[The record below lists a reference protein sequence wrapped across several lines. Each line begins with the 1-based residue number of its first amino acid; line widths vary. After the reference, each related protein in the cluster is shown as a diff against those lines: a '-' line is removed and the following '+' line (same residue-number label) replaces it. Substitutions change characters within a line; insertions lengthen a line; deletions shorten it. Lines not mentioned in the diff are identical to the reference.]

1 MSDRFVVPAAPVVV
15 EEIIKRSRFLTV
27 IERIQTGAEARAL
40 QARLK
45 AQHPEASHHCLAF
58 VAGPPGCTR
67 DIGASDDGEPAG
79 SAGRPMLN
87 VLLGSEVGQLAAV
100 SVRYYGGT
108 KLGVGGLVRAYA
120 GGVKLALESL
130 TTQPFVPMSQLEV
143 RGEYADL
150 PMVEYLVQQH
160 NGEVLA
166 PHFDTGIR
174 LELALPTAEL
184 AAFEA
189 DLRQR
194 SGGRLVIDK
203 PSQG

>member
-1 MSDRFVVPAAPVVV
+1 MTEAFVVPAAPVQV

-27 IERIQTGAEARAL
+27 IERIHNGAEARAL

-87 VLLGSEVGQLAAV
+87 VLLGAEVGQLAAV

-130 TTQPFVPMSQLEV
+130 TTIPFVPMATARV
-143 RGEYADL
+143 RGGYGDVPL
-150 PMVEYLVQQH
+150 LEYLVAQH
-160 NGEVLA
+160 QGEVVEQQFSTEVCLTLSLPQA
-166 PHFDTGIR
+166 
-174 LELALPTAEL
+174 ALS
-184 AAFEA
+184 AFEA

-194 SGGRLVIDK
+194 SGGRLSLDK

>member
-1 MSDRFVVPAAPVVV
+1 MSHSFVVPAEPVEV

-27 IERIQTGAEARAL
+27 IERVQNGAEARAL

-45 AQHPEASHHCLAF
+45 AVHPEASHHCLAF

-87 VLLGSEVGQLAAV
+87 VLLGCEVGQLAAV
-100 SVRYYGGT
+100 CVRYYGGT

-130 TTQPFVPMSQLEV
+130 KSIPFVPMVSVEV
-143 RGEYADL
+143 RGDYGDL
-150 PMVEYLVQQH
+150 PLVEYLVAQH
-160 NGEVLA
+160 RGEVLA
-166 PHFDTGIR
+166 QHFDAGVR
-174 LELALPTAEL
+174 LELALPQSAL
-184 AAFEA
+184 SAFEG

-194 SGGRLVIDK
+194 SAGRLEVDK